1 MGSMVATTPDNDPRI
16 VEAFNLLQ
24 AALPTGPLTAAD
36 TFAVPGAPGVSAP
49 VQGLVVAA
57 GETPLAVIG
66 LVPPSIA
73 ADAPALLEFLA
84 LKARAQRAPYLVA
97 YNLRDA
103 ALRGTPRIGVP
114 AASVEPLRRYPTL
127 FDITPATGSPL
138 APLTRIAVQQ
148 RAEEILRDLA
158 TLHRDGRLDLVVP
171 DATFFVHRLTRAVEI
186 LKPHLKEALRFELR
200 HKPQFAHELERWA
213 IGQGI
218 PANLRSDD
226 FLEAVTRQAIYRLLG
241 KVIFYQSLRR
251 SVHTLPELSLTGVDS
266 SYVMPRLRV
275 AFAEA
280 LRVDYH
286 AVFAE
291 VLIDRL
297 PYPQAA
303 ATELAALIEDLNT
316 RDFASLPQ
324 DVVGQVFEQLIPRE
338 ERHGLGQFFTPE
350 PLADLICAFCVRR
363 ADDCVLDPTAGTG
376 TFLIRAYDRLRWM
389 GVQEHTKLLSQLWG
403 VDIAP
408 FPAELATINLF
419 RQRVDE
425 HGNFPRI
432 LCQDFFQL
440 QPGLICRFPPL
451 KADDER
457 PDFVDELV
465 PLFDALVGNFP
476 YISNNQIKKQEAGY
490 LDTIRRV
497 VAEDWFL
504 DAPEMFTISDR
515 ALRADYERQR
525 RTGNTLTA
533 FIPHARPDIS
543 TYADL
548 YVYLFFH
555 AARFL
560 RPGGKM
566 GIVTSNAWLDVNYG
580 YALQRFFLGH
590 FKIVAILESRCEPWF
605 EDAAVNTVV
614 TILER
619 CDDEAERDAHAV
631 KFVKVKRK
639 LTELIPEDMRL
650 EALARWQRLNG
661 LVQRIEAQ
669 HGFRTDYTET
679 PVATKPVRVSV
690 SESVSCSTLEDSDLH
705 IRAVRQGMLRAQVEA
720 AGQTVKWG
728 PYLRAP
734 AVYFDL
740 LRQAGDRLAL
750 LREVAPPARGGTT
763 RINEFFYVDEAT
775 IEQWGIDPEFC
786 WPLIKSPSQT
796 DTIVVD
802 PESLDLKVFVCRK
815 SKDKLRAE
823 GKLGTLRYIEWG
835 EQQEYPRGVQRGMKW
850 PEGPWVRDRQPGW
863 YALPESETHFSQ
875 LFFASAYGDRHIH
888 RFSPRPLIADKRL
901 YFLTPV
907 EGVPLEL
914 AAAVMNSSLV
924 AFLTELAGRVTL
936 GDGVL
941 ELTVEE
947 ARDYLLVPDVRQFDA
962 AARQAVVVVFQPL
975 LKRPISSVFEEV
987 KRKDR
992 QALDRAVLQAMG
1004 LDPAAW
1010 LPRIYDGL
1018 TTLVRERIEL
1028 GRLRNKARKSKVSR
1042 AANKVAEQVLADV
1055 LPDGPRRF
1063 PDDFWSPA
1071 AHQGQFTEV
1080 ALPQA
1085 PLRYAG
1091 HMFGRE
1097 EVVAE
1102 DGFHYQARTKHE
1114 AKYLIY
1120 AQAAGQEVA
1129 RLPAQPV
1136 ELSRTVANYEQY
1148 IRQTR
1153 DAVYEAYY
1161 RRTLDQKAASRFV
1174 NSAMQRLRLV
1184 LVEDRE

>member
-1 MGSMVATTPDNDPRI
+1 MLSSDLLA
-16 VEAFNLLQ
+16 EAFQILQ
-24 AALPTGPLTAAD
+24 TTLPSGPLTVAD
-36 TFAVPGAPGVSAP
+36 TFAVPGAPGLTAP

-57 GETPLAVIG
+57 SGNPVAVIG
-66 LVPPSIA
+66 LVSPAIA
-73 ADAPALLEFLA
+73 VDAAPLLEFLA
-84 LKARAQRAPYLVA
+84 LKARAQRAPYLA
-97 YNLRDA
+97 AWNLRDA
-103 ALRGTPRIGVP
+103 ALRETPRKGVP
-114 AASVEPLRRYPTL
+114 AASIEPMRRYPTV
-127 FDITPATGSPL
+127 FDITAATGSPL
-138 APLTRIAVQQ
+138 SPLLRIAVQQ

-171 DATFFVHRLTRAVEI
+171 DATFFVQRLTRAVGI

-200 HKPQFAHELERWA
+200 HKVQFAHELERWA

-218 PANLRSDD
+218 PADLRSDD

-251 SVHTLPELSLTGVDS
+251 SVRSLPELSLSGMDS
-266 SYVMPRLRV
+266 SYVMPRLRA

-280 LRVDYH
+280 LKVDYH

-303 ATELAALIEDLNT
+303 ASELAALVEDLNT

-324 DVVGQVFEQLIPRE
+324 DVVGQVFEQLIPRQ

-350 PLADLICAFCVRR
+350 PLVDLICAFCVRYP
-363 ADDCVLDPTAGTG
+363 DDRTLDPTAGTG

-403 VDIAP
+403 VDVAP

-432 LCQDFFQL
+432 LCQDFFRL
-440 QPGLICRFPPL
+440 KPGQACRFPPL

-457 PDFVDELV
+457 PDFVDE
-465 PLFDALVGNFP
+465 PAPAFDAIVGNFP
-476 YISNNQIKKQEAGY
+476 YINNAQIEKQEAGY
-490 LDTIRRV
+490 LETIRRV

-504 DAPEMFTISDR
+504 DAPEMFIIADR
-515 ALRADYERQR
+515 QLRADYERQR
-525 RTGNTLTA
+525 KVGNNLTA
-533 FIPHARPDIS
+533 FIPHARPAIS

-560 RPGGKM
+560 RPGGRM

-590 FKIVAILESRCEPWF
+590 FKIIAVLESRCEPWF

-614 TILER
+614 TIVER
-619 CDDEAERDAHAV
+619 CDDPAGRDVHAV

-639 LTELIPEDMRL
+639 LAELAPEDMRL
-650 EALARWQRLNG
+650 ETLARWQRLNG
-661 LVQRIEAQ
+661 LVQRIEGLFQASDDPAQ
-669 HGFRTDYTET
+669 
-679 PVATKPVRVSV
+679 PVTH
-690 SESVSCSTLEDSDLH
+690 EDEDLR
-705 IRAVRQGMLRAQVEA
+705 IRAVRQGALRAQVEA
-720 AGQTVKWG
+720 TGQTVKWG

-740 LRQAGDRLAL
+740 LGQAGGHLAL
-750 LREVAPPARGGTT
+750 LRDVAPPTFGSKTG
-763 RINEFFYVDEAT
+763 INEFFHFDDAKIKEWS
-775 IEQWGIDPEFC
+775 IEPEFLF
-786 WPLIKSPSQT
+786 PLLKSPG
-796 DTIVVD
+796 
-802 PESLDLKVFVCRK
+802 ESAYIPIDESGLRLKVFVCRLTK
-815 SKDKLRAE
+815 EELRAQ
-823 GKLGTLRYIEWG
+823 GKKGALHYIEWG
-835 EQQEYPRGVQRGMKW
+835 EQQVFISGAQAGLTW
-850 PEGPWVRDRQPGW
+850 PHGAEVRNRKPGW
-863 YALPESETHFSQ
+863 YALPEYRSRPAR

-888 RFSPRPLIADKRL
+888 KYSGRQLIADKRL
-901 YFLTPV
+901 YFLSPV
-907 EGVPLEL
+907 EGIPHEL
-914 AAAVMNSSLV
+914 VAAVMNASLI
-924 AFLTELAGRVTL
+924 AFFTELAGRVTM
-936 GDGVL
+936 GDGAL
-941 ELTVEE
+941 ELTVED

-962 AARQAVVVVFQPL
+962 AARQAIMTACQPL
-975 LKRPISSVFEEV
+975 LQRPIGSVFEEV
-987 KRKDR
+987 QRADR
-992 QALDRAVLQAMG
+992 QALDRAVLQALG
-1004 LDPAAW
+1004 LDPAIW
-1010 LPRIYDGL
+1010 LSRLYDGL
-1018 TTLVRERIEL
+1018 TTLVRERAEL
-1028 GRLRNKARKSKVSR
+1028 GRMRNRAHKGKARR
-1042 AANKVAEQVLADV
+1042 AASRVADEVLADL

-1071 AHQGQFTEV
+1071 ARRGQFTEA

-1102 DGFHYQARTKHE
+1102 GGFHHQARSKAE

-1120 AQAAGQEVA
+1120 AQAAGREVA

-1136 ELSRTVANYEQY
+1136 ETSRTVANYEQY
-1148 IRQTR
+1148 VRQTHE
-1153 DAVYEAYY
+1153 ALYEAYY
-1161 RRTLDQKAASRFV
+1161 HRTLDQKAADRFV
-1174 NSAMQRLRLV
+1174 TSVMHRLNLILV
-1184 LVEDRE
+1184 IDHEQATG

>member
-1 MGSMVATTPDNDPRI
+1 MTL
-16 VEAFNLLQ
+16 EAEVRTLLQ
-24 AALPTGPLTAAD
+24 AECSAGPLSVAD
-36 TFAVPGAPGVSAP
+36 TFAVPGAPGVPAP

-57 GETPLAVIG
+57 GGNPLAVIG

-73 ADAPALLEFLA
+73 ADAAPLLEFLA
-84 LKARAQRAPYLVA
+84 LKARAQRAPYLVTW
-97 YNLRDA
+97 NLRDA
-103 ALRGTPRIGVP
+103 TLRETPRIGVP
-114 AASVEPLRRYPTL
+114 VVSVEPLRRYPTL
-127 FDITPATGSPL
+127 FDITPATCSPL

-148 RAEEILRDLA
+148 RAGEILRDLA

-171 DATFFVHRLTRAVEI
+171 DATFFVHRLTRAVEV

-200 HKPQFAHELERWA
+200 HKPLFAQELERWA

-251 SVHTLPELSLTGVDS
+251 SVRSLPELRLTGMDS
-266 SYVMPRLRV
+266 SYVMPRLRA

-280 LRVDYH
+280 LKVDYH

-316 RDFASLPQ
+316 RDFAGLPQ

-350 PLADLICAFCVRR
+350 PLADLICAFCVRHP
-363 ADDCVLDPTAGTG
+363 DDRVLDPTAGTG

-389 GVQEHTKLLSQLWG
+389 GVQEHIKLLSQLWG
-403 VDIAP
+403 VDVAP

-440 QPGLICRFPPL
+440 QPGQTCRFPPL
-451 KADDER
+451 KADEER
-457 PDFVDELV
+457 PDFVDEPV
-465 PLFDALVGNFP
+465 PPFDAIVGNFP
-476 YISNNQIKKQEAGY
+476 YISNNQIEKQEAGY
-490 LDTIRRV
+490 LETIRGV
-497 VAEDWFL
+497 VADGWFL
-504 DAPEMFTISDR
+504 DAPEMFTIADR
-515 ALRADYERQR
+515 ALRIDYERQR
-525 RTGNTLTA
+525 RVGHDLSA
-533 FIPHARPDIS
+533 FIPHAKPDIS

-580 YALQRFFLGH
+580 YALQRLFLGH
-590 FKIVAILESRCEPWF
+590 FKIVAVLESRCEPWF

-619 CDDEAERDAHAV
+619 CDGEAERDTHAV
-631 KFVKVKRK
+631 KFIKVKRK
-639 LTELIPEDMRL
+639 LDELLPEDMRL

-661 LVQRIEAQ
+661 LIQRIEAVYQ
-669 HGFRTDYTET
+669 GADDPACPATREDTDFR
-679 PVATKPVRVSV
+679 
-690 SESVSCSTLEDSDLH
+690 
-705 IRAVRQGMLRAQVEA
+705 IRAVRQGALRAQVEA

-728 PYLRAP
+728 LYLRAP
-734 AVYFDL
+734 DVYFDL
-740 LRQAGDRLAL
+740 PHQAGDRLAL
-750 LREVAPPARGGTT
+750 LREIAPPKFGSKT
-763 RINEFFYVDEAT
+763 RINEFFHLDEAT
-775 IEQWGIDPEFC
+775 IHQWGIDPEFC

-796 DTIVVD
+796 DTIIVD

-815 SKDKLRAE
+815 SKDELRAE
-823 GKLGTLRYIEWG
+823 GKMGMLRYIEWG

-850 PEGPWVRDRQPGW
+850 PDGPWVRNRQPGW

-875 LFFASAYGDRHIH
+875 LFFTQAYGDRHIQ
-888 RFSPRPLIADKRL
+888 RYSPEPLVADARL
-901 YFLTPV
+901 YFLSPEKSETQII
-907 EGVPLEL
+907 
-914 AAAVMNSSLV
+914 AAVLNSSIL
-924 AFLTELAGRVTL
+924 AFFTELAGRVTL

-941 ELTVEE
+941 ELKVED

-962 AARQAVVVVFQPL
+962 VARQSVIAAFQPL
-975 LKRPISSVFEEV
+975 LKRPIRSVFEEV
-987 KRKDR
+987 ERQDR

-1004 LDPAAW
+1004 MDPAAW

-1018 TTLVRERIEL
+1018 TTLVRERSQL
-1028 GRLRNKARKSKVSR
+1028 GRMRSKARKSKARR
-1042 AANKVAEQVLADV
+1042 ATNKVADEVLADV

-1063 PDDFWSPA
+1063 PDEFWSSA
-1071 AHQGQFTEV
+1071 ARQGQFTEV

-1102 DGFHYQARTKHE
+1102 DGFHYQARSKHE

-1129 RLPAQPV
+1129 RLPEKPV

-1148 IRQTR
+1148 VRQTHEALH
-1153 DAVYEAYY
+1153 DAYY
-1161 RRTLDQKAASRFV
+1161 RRTLDQKAANRF
-1174 NSAMQRLRLV
+1174 AQRAVQQLKLI
-1184 LVEDRE
+1184 LVEDT

>member
-1 MGSMVATTPDNDPRI
+1 MATTPNNDPRI
-16 VEAFNLLQ
+16 DEALNVLQ
-24 AALPTGPLTAAD
+24 AALPAGSLTVAE
-36 TFAVPGAPGVSAP
+36 TFAVPSAPGVPAP
-49 VQGLVVAA
+49 VQGLVIIAS
-57 GETPLAVIG
+57 GTPLAVIG

-73 ADAPALLEFLA
+73 ADAAPLLEFLA
-84 LKARAQRAPYLVA
+84 LKARAQRAPFLVVW
-97 YNLRDA
+97 NLRDT
-103 ALRGTPRIGVP
+103 ALRETPRMGISST
-114 AASVEPLRRYPTL
+114 SVEPLRRYPTL
-127 FDITPATGSPL
+127 FDITASTTSPL
-138 APLTRIAVQQ
+138 PALVRIALQQ
-148 RAEEILRDLA
+148 RAEEILRDLG

-213 IGQGI
+213 ISQGI

-226 FLEAVTRQAIYRLLG
+226 FLEAITRQAIYRLLG

-251 SVHTLPELSLTGVDS
+251 SVRSLPELSLTGVDS
-266 SYVMPRLRV
+266 SYVMPRLRS

-280 LRVDYH
+280 LKVDYH

-303 ATELAALIEDLNT
+303 ATGLAALIEDLNT

-338 ERHGLGQFFTPE
+338 KRHGLGQFFTPE
-350 PLADLICAFCVRR
+350 PLADLICAFCVRYP
-363 ADDCVLDPTAGTG
+363 DDLVLDPTGGTG

-389 GVQEHTKLLSQLWG
+389 GVREHTKLLSQLWG

-432 LCQDFFQL
+432 LCQDFFRL
-440 QPGLICRFPPL
+440 QPGQACRFPPL

-457 PDFVDELV
+457 LDFVDEPV
-465 PLFDALVGNFP
+465 PIFDAIVSNFP
-476 YISNNQIKKQEAGY
+476 YISNNQIEKQEAGY
-490 LDTIRRV
+490 LETIRRV

-515 ALRADYERQR
+515 RLRADYERQR
-525 RTGNTLTA
+525 KVGNDLSA
-533 FIPHARPDIS
+533 FIPHAKPDIS

-560 RPGGKM
+560 RPGGRM

-580 YALQRFFLGH
+580 HSLQRFFLGH

-631 KFVKVKRK
+631 KFVKVKRR
-639 LTELIPEDMRL
+639 LDELVPEDMRL
-650 EALARWQRLNG
+650 EPLARWQRLNG
-661 LVQRIEAQ
+661 LVQRIEAVSPSPLPEL
-669 HGFRTDYTET
+669 GEERGTGGE
-679 PVATKPVRVSV
+679 VR
-690 SESVSCSTLEDSDLH
+690 EDPDLR
-705 IRAVRQGMLRAQVEA
+705 IRAVRQGMLRAQIEA
-720 AGQTVKWG
+720 TGKTVKWG

-734 AVYFDL
+734 DIYFDL
-740 LRQAGDRLAL
+740 LSQGGGRLAL
-750 LREVAPPARGGTT
+750 LRDVAPPARGGTT

-775 IEQWGIDPEFC
+775 VKKWDIDPEFC

-796 DTIVVD
+796 DTIIVV
-802 PESLDLKVFVCRK
+802 PEALDLKVFVCHK
-815 SKDKLRAE
+815 SKDELRAE
-823 GKLGTLRYIEWG
+823 GQMGTLRYIEWG
-835 EQQEYPRGVQRGMKW
+835 EQQEYKRGVQRGMRW
-850 PEGPWVRDRQPGW
+850 PDGPWVKNRQPSW
-863 YALPESETHFSQ
+863 YALPESETHPAQVFINQ
-875 LFFASAYGDRHIH
+875 IYGDRHIQ
-888 RFSPRPLIADKRL
+888 RFSMQELIADCVL
-901 YFLTPV
+901 NFLSPV
-907 EGVPLEL
+907 KGLDPPIVV
-914 AAAVMNSSLV
+914 AVLNSSV
-924 AFLTELAGRVTL
+924 CAMMIELAGRVVL
-936 GDGVL
+936 GDGAL
-941 ELTVEE
+941 KLQVED
-947 ARDYLLVPDVRQFDA
+947 ARDYFLVPDVRRFDA
-962 AARQAVVVVFQPL
+962 SAQQAIVAAFQPL
-975 LKRPISSVFEEV
+975 LQRPIGSVFEEV

-1004 LDPAAW
+1004 LDPAVW

-1028 GRLRNKARKSKVSR
+1028 GRMRSKARKSKVTR
-1042 AANKVAEQVLADV
+1042 AANKVADEVLADV

-1063 PDDFWSPA
+1063 PDDFWSTA
-1071 AHQGQFTEV
+1071 ARQGQFTEV
-1080 ALPQA
+1080 ALPQF

-1097 EVVAE
+1097 EVTAE
-1102 DGFHYQARTKHE
+1102 DGFHYQARSKHE

-1120 AQAAGQEVA
+1120 AQAAGQKAA

-1148 IRQTR
+1148 VRQTR
-1153 DAVYEAYY
+1153 EALYEAYY

-1174 NSAMQRLRLV
+1174 SSAMKQLRLV

>member
-1 MGSMVATTPDNDPRI
+1 MVATTPDNDPRI
-16 VEAFNLLQ
+16 IDEVFNLLQ
-24 AALPTGPLTAAD
+24 STLPTGSLALTD
-36 TFAVPGAPGVSAP
+36 TFAVLSAPGVLAP

-57 GETPLAVIG
+57 GGNPLAVIG
-66 LVPPSIA
+66 LVPPAIA
-73 ADAPALLEFLA
+73 ADASALLEFLA

-97 YNLRDA
+97 WNLRDA
-103 ALRGTPRIGVP
+103 AMRETPRIGVP

-127 FDITPATGSPL
+127 FDITPTTGGPL
-138 APLTRIAVQQ
+138 APLVRIALQQ

-158 TLHRDGRLDLVVP
+158 TLHRDGQLDLVVP
-171 DATFFVHRLTRAVEI
+171 DATFFVHRLIRAVEV

-251 SVHTLPELSLTGVDS
+251 SFGSLPELNLTGVDS
-266 SYVMPRLRV
+266 SYVMPRLRA

-280 LRVDYH
+280 LQVDYH

-297 PYPQAA
+297 PYPQTA

-363 ADDCVLDPTAGTG
+363 ADDHVLDPTAGTG

-451 KADDER
+451 KADSPLPDLGEGPGVRAIDE
-457 PDFVDELV
+457 PV

-476 YISNNQIKKQEAGY
+476 YISNNQIEKQEAGY

-525 RTGNTLTA
+525 RTGNTLAA

-580 YALQRFFLGH
+580 YALQRFFMGH

-619 CDDEAERDAHAV
+619 CDDEAERDAHTV

-639 LTELIPEDMRL
+639 LDELVPEDMRL

-661 LVQRIEAQ
+661 LVQRIEAVPPPQ
-669 HGFRTDYTET
+669 PSPYPGEGKVGVG
-679 PVATKPVRVSV
+679 PGGEVR
-690 SESVSCSTLEDSDLH
+690 EDPDLR

-734 AVYFDL
+734 DAYFAL
-740 LRQAGDRLAL
+740 LCQAGDRLAL
-750 LREVAPPARGGTT
+750 LRDVAPPARGGTT
-763 RINEFFYVDEAT
+763 RINEFFYVDDAT
-775 IEQWGIDPEFC
+775 IERWGIDPEFC

-796 DTIVVD
+796 DTIIVD

-815 SKDKLRAE
+815 SKDELRAK
-823 GKLGTLRYIEWG
+823 GKKGALRYIEWG
-835 EQQEYPRGVQRGMKW
+835 EQQEYGRGVQRGMKW
-850 PEGPWVRDRQPGW
+850 PDGPWVKNRQPGW
-863 YALPESETHFSQ
+863 YALPESETHTAQVFINQ
-875 LFFASAYGDRHIH
+875 IYGDRHIQ
-888 RFSPRPLIADKRL
+888 RFSKEELIADCVL
-901 YFLTPV
+901 NFLAPV
-907 EGVPLEL
+907 KGLDPLVVV
-914 AAAVMNSSLV
+914 AVLNSSV
-924 AFLTELAGRVTL
+924 CAMMIELAGRVVL
-936 GDGVL
+936 GDGAL
-941 ELTVEE
+941 KLQVED
-947 ARDYLLVPDVRQFDA
+947 ARDYLLVPDVGQFDA
-962 AARQAVVVVFQPL
+962 AAQQAIIAAFQPL
-975 LKRPISSVFEEV
+975 LQRPIGSVFEEV
-987 KRKDR
+987 KRQDR

-1004 LDPAAW
+1004 LDPKDW
-1010 LPRIYDGL
+1010 LPRIYEGL
-1018 TTLVRERIEL
+1018 TNLVRERIEL
-1028 GRLRNKARKSKVSR
+1028 GRMRSRARKSKVTR
-1042 AANKVAEQVLADV
+1042 AANKVAEEVLADV

-1071 AHQGQFTEV
+1071 ARQGEFTEV
-1080 ALPQA
+1080 TLPQA
-1085 PLRYAG
+1085 PLCYAG

-1102 DGFHYQARTKHE
+1102 GGFHYQARSKHE

-1120 AQAAGQEVA
+1120 AQAAGQKVA
-1129 RLPAQPV
+1129 RLPSQPV

-1148 IRQTR
+1148 VRQTR
-1153 DAVYEAYY
+1153 DALYEAYY
-1161 RRTLDQKAASRFV
+1161 HRTLDQKAANRFV
-1174 NSAMQRLRLV
+1174 NSAMQQLRLV

>member
-1 MGSMVATTPDNDPRI
+1 MGSMVATTPDNGPRI
-16 VEAFNLLQ
+16 DEAFNLLQ
-24 AALPTGPLTAAD
+24 AALPTGLLTAAD
-36 TFAVPGAPGVSAP
+36 TFAVPSAPGVSAP

-57 GETPLAVIG
+57 GGTPLAVIG

-97 YNLRDA
+97 CNLRDA

-114 AASVEPLRRYPTL
+114 ATSVEPLRRYPTL

-138 APLTRIAVQQ
+138 APLVRIAVQQ
-148 RAEEILRDLA
+148 RAEEIFRDLA
-158 TLHRDGRLDLVVP
+158 TLHRDGRLDLIVP
-171 DATFFVHRLTRAVEI
+171 DATFFVHRLTSAVEV

-226 FLEAVTRQAIYRLLG
+226 FLEAITRQAIYRLLG

-251 SVHTLPELSLTGVDS
+251 SVRSLPELSLTGVDS
-266 SYVMPRLRV
+266 SYVMPRLRA

-280 LRVDYH
+280 LKVDYH

-363 ADDCVLDPTAGTG
+363 ADDHVLDPTAGTG

-440 QPGLICRFPPL
+440 QPGQTCRFPPL

-457 PDFVDELV
+457 PDFVDEPV
-465 PLFDALVGNFP
+465 PIFDALVGNFP
-476 YISNNQIKKQEAGY
+476 YISNNQIEKQEAGY

-497 VAEDWFL
+497 VAEGWFL
-504 DAPEMFTISDR
+504 DAPEMFTIADR
-515 ALRADYERQR
+515 RLQADYERQR
-525 RTGNTLTA
+525 KVGNDLSA
-533 FIPHARPDIS
+533 FISHARPDIS

-555 AARFL
+555 AAHFL

-605 EDAAVNTVV
+605 KDAAVNTVV

-619 CDDEAERDAHAV
+619 CDSETERDAHAV
-631 KFVKVKRK
+631 KFVKVKCR
-639 LTELIPEDMRL
+639 LEELVPEDMRL

-661 LVQRIEAQ
+661 LVQRIEATISPLPDL
-669 HGFRTDYTET
+669 GEGSG
-679 PVATKPVRVSV
+679 VR
-690 SESVSCSTLEDSDLH
+690 EDPDLR
-705 IRAVRQGMLRAQVEA
+705 IRAVRQSALRAQVEA

-734 AVYFDL
+734 DVYFDL

-750 LREVAPPARGGTT
+750 LREVAPPTRGSETG
-763 RINEFFYVDEAT
+763 INEFFHFDDAKAKQWN
-775 IEQWGIDPEFC
+775 IEPEFLF
-786 WPLIKSPSQT
+786 PLLKSPS
-796 DTIVVD
+796 
-802 PESLDLKVFVCRK
+802 ESAYIPIDEGDLRLKVFVCRLT
-815 SKDKLRAE
+815 KDELRTQ
-823 GKLGTLRYIEWG
+823 GKKRALRYIEWG
-835 EQQEYPRGVQRGMKW
+835 EQQVFTSGVQAGLTW
-850 PEGPWVRDRQPGW
+850 PQGASVRNRKPGW
-863 YALPESETHFSQ
+863 YALPEYHSRPAQ
-875 LFFASAYGDRHIH
+875 LFVSKGYGDRHLL
-888 RFSPRPLIADKRL
+888 RVSPQPLIADCRL
-901 YFLTPV
+901 YFLDPV
-907 EGVPLEL
+907 PEIDAGLL
-914 AAAVMNSSLV
+914 AAVMNSSLV
-924 AFLTELAGRVTL
+924 AFLLELAGRVIL
-936 GDGVL
+936 GDGALDVM
-941 ELTVEE
+941 VEE
-947 ARDYLLVPDVRQFDA
+947 FRDYLLVPDVRQFDT
-962 AARQAVVVVFQPL
+962 AARQAIIAAFQPL
-975 LKRPISSVFEEV
+975 LKRPIGSVFEEV

-1018 TTLVRERIEL
+1018 TALVHERIEL
-1028 GRLRNKARKSKVSR
+1028 GRMRNKARKSKVSR
-1042 AANKVAEQVLADV
+1042 AANKVAEEVLADV

-1071 AHQGQFTEV
+1071 ARQGEFTEV
-1080 ALPQA
+1080 TLPQA

-1102 DGFHYQARTKHE
+1102 GGFHYQARSKHE

-1148 IRQTR
+1148 VRQTR
-1153 DAVYEAYY
+1153 DALYEAYY

-1174 NSAMQRLRLV
+1174 NSAMQRLTLV
-1184 LVEDRE
+1184 LVEDGE

>member
-1 MGSMVATTPDNDPRI
+1 MAVLELLSEVFDLLRASLPAGSLAVA
-16 VEAFNLLQ
+16 E
-24 AALPTGPLTAAD
+24 
-36 TFAVPGAPGVSAP
+36 TFDVPSAPGISAP
-49 VQGLVVAA
+49 IQGLIIAT
-57 GETPLAVIG
+57 GGSPLAIVG
-66 LVPPSIA
+66 LTLPGVA
-73 ADAPALLEFLA
+73 ADASPLPEFLA
-84 LKARAQRAPYLVA
+84 LKARAQRAPYLA
-97 YNLRDA
+97 AWNLRDA
-103 ALRGTPRIGVP
+103 ILWKTPKKGIPVI
-114 AASVEPLRRYPTL
+114 STEPLRRYPTL

-138 APLTRIAVQQ
+138 VPLVRIAVQQ
-148 RAEEILRDLA
+148 QAEEILRDLA

-171 DATFFVHRLTRAVEI
+171 DATFFVQRLTRAVGI
-186 LKPHLKEALRFELR
+186 LKPHLKEALHFELR

-218 PANLRSDD
+218 PADLRSDD

-251 SVHTLPELSLTGVDS
+251 SVRSLSELSLSGLDS
-266 SYVMPRLRV
+266 SYVMPCLRA

-280 LRVDYH
+280 LKVDYH

-303 ATELAALIEDLNT
+303 ATELAALVEDLNT

-324 DVVGQVFEQLIPRE
+324 DVVGQVFEQLIPRQ

-350 PLADLICAFCVRR
+350 PLTDLICAFCVRYP
-363 ADDCVLDPTAGTG
+363 DDRVLDPTAGTG

-403 VDIAP
+403 VDVAP

-432 LCQDFFQL
+432 LCQDFFRL
-440 QPGLICRFPPL
+440 KPGQACRFPPL
-451 KADDER
+451 KADVER
-457 PDFVDELV
+457 PDFVDEPV
-465 PLFDALVGNFP
+465 SIFDAIVGNFP
-476 YISNNQIKKQEAGY
+476 YINNAQIEKQEAGY
-490 LDTIRRV
+490 LETIRRV

-504 DAPEMFTISDR
+504 DAPEMFTIADR
-515 ALRADYERQR
+515 QLRADYERQR
-525 RTGNTLTA
+525 KVGNSLTA
-533 FIPHARPDIS
+533 FIPHARPAIS

-560 RPGGKM
+560 RPGGRM

-580 YALQRFFLGH
+580 HALQRFFLGH
-590 FKIVAILESRCEPWF
+590 FKIVAVLESRCEPWF

-614 TILER
+614 TIVER
-619 CDDEAERDAHAV
+619 CDDPAERDAQAV
-631 KFVKVKRK
+631 KFVKVKRR
-639 LTELIPEDMRL
+639 LTELVPEDMRL
-650 EALARWQRLNG
+650 EALPRWQRLNG
-661 LVQRIEAQ
+661 LVQRIEAASQTSDDPAQ
-669 HGFRTDYTET
+669 HVIHEDEDLRIRT
-679 PVATKPVRVSV
+679 
-690 SESVSCSTLEDSDLH
+690 
-705 IRAVRQGMLRAQVEA
+705 VRQGALRAQMEA
-720 AGQTVKWG
+720 TGQTVKWG

-734 AVYFDL
+734 EVYFDL

-750 LREVAPPARGGTT
+750 LREVAPPARGSLTG
-763 RINEFFYVDEAT
+763 INEFYHLDDTRIAEWN
-775 IEQWGIDPEFC
+775 IEPEFLF
-786 WPLIKSPSQT
+786 PLLKSPG
-796 DTIVVD
+796 
-802 PESLDLKVFVCRK
+802 ESAYIPIDESTLKLRVFVCRLN
-815 SKDKLRAE
+815 KDELRIQGRKGA
-823 GKLGTLRYIEWG
+823 LRYIEWG
-835 EQQEYPRGVQRGMKW
+835 EQQVFTSGAQAGLTW
-850 PEGPWVRDRQPGW
+850 PHGAEVRNRKPGW
-863 YALPESETHFSQ
+863 YAIPEYRSRPAQ
-875 LFFASAYGDRHIH
+875 LFFASAYGDRHLH
-888 RFSPRPLIADKRL
+888 RFSPKPLIADKRL
-901 YFLTPV
+901 YFLSPV
-907 EGVPLEL
+907 EGISHEL
-914 AAAVMNSSLV
+914 AATIMNSSLV
-924 AFLTELAGRVTL
+924 AFLTELTGRVTM

-941 ELTVEE
+941 ELTVED
-947 ARDYLLVPDVRQFDA
+947 AHDYLLVPDIRQFSQAD
-962 AARQAVVVVFQPL
+962 RQAVIAAFQPL
-975 LKRPISSVFEEV
+975 LQRPIGSVFDEV

-992 QALDRAVLQAMG
+992 QALDRAVLRALG
-1004 LDPAAW
+1004 LDPTIW
-1010 LPRIYDGL
+1010 LSRIYDGL
-1018 TTLVRERIEL
+1018 TTLVRERTEL
-1028 GRLRNKARKSKVSR
+1028 GRMRNKARKSKKSR
-1042 AANKVAEQVLADV
+1042 ATNQVAEQVLADL

-1071 AHQGQFTEV
+1071 ARQGQFTEV

-1102 DGFHYQARTKHE
+1102 DGFHHQARSKAE

-1148 IRQTR
+1148 VRQTY
-1153 DAVYEAYY
+1153 DALYEAYY
-1161 RRTLDQKAASRFV
+1161 HRTLDQKAADRFV
-1174 NSAMQRLRLV
+1174 TSAMRRLNLI
-1184 LVEDRE
+1184 LVEDG

>member
-1 MGSMVATTPDNDPRI
+1 MKEGMVATTLDNDPRI
-16 VEAFNLLQ
+16 DEAFNLLQ
-24 AALPTGPLTAAD
+24 SALPTGPLTAAD

-49 VQGLVVAA
+49 VQGLVVAI
-57 GETPLAVIG
+57 GGNPLAVIG

-84 LKARAQRAPYLVA
+84 LKARAQRAPYVVA
-97 YNLRDA
+97 WNLRDA
-103 ALRGTPRIGVP
+103 VLRETPKKGLPAL
-114 AASVEPLRRYPTL
+114 SVEPLRRYPTL
-127 FDITPATGSPL
+127 FDITSTTGDPL
-138 APLTRIAVQQ
+138 APLVRIAVRQ

-171 DATFFVHRLTRAVEI
+171 DATFFVQRLTRAVEV

-226 FLEAVTRQAIYRLLG
+226 FLEAITRQAIYRLLG

-251 SVHTLPELSLTGVDS
+251 SVRSLPELSLTGVDS
-266 SYVMPRLRV
+266 SYVMPRLRA
-275 AFAEA
+275 AFADA
-280 LRVDYH
+280 LKVDYH

-350 PLADLICAFCVRR
+350 PLADLICAFCVRC
-363 ADDCVLDPTAGTG
+363 ADDRVLDPTAGTG

-451 KADDER
+451 KANDER
-457 PDFVDELV
+457 PDFVDEPV
-465 PLFDALVGNFP
+465 PIFDALVGNFP
-476 YISNNQIKKQEAGY
+476 YISNNQIEKQEAAY

-497 VAEDWFL
+497 VAEGWFL
-504 DAPEMFTISDR
+504 DAPEMFTIADR
-515 ALRADYERQR
+515 RLQADYERQR
-525 RTGNTLTA
+525 KVGNDLSA
-533 FIPHARPDIS
+533 FISHARPDIS

-619 CDDEAERDAHAV
+619 CDSETERDAHAV
-631 KFVKVKRK
+631 KFVKVKCR
-639 LTELIPEDMRL
+639 LEELVPEDMRL

-661 LVQRIEAQ
+661 LVQRIEAVSPSPLPEL
-669 HGFRTDYTET
+669 GEERGSGGEVREDPDLRIRT
-679 PVATKPVRVSV
+679 V
-690 SESVSCSTLEDSDLH
+690 H
-705 IRAVRQGMLRAQVEA
+705 QGVLRAQVEA

-734 AVYFDL
+734 DVYFDL

-775 IEQWGIDPEFC
+775 IERWGIDPELC

-796 DTIVVD
+796 DTIIVD

-815 SKDKLRAE
+815 SKEELRAE
-823 GKLGTLRYIEWG
+823 GKKGTLRYIEWG
-835 EQQEYPRGVQRGMKW
+835 EQQEYKSGVQRGMKW
-850 PEGPWVRDRQPGW
+850 PDGPWVKNRQPGW

-924 AFLTELAGRVTL
+924 ALLTELAGRVTL

-947 ARDYLLVPDVRQFDA
+947 ARDYLLVPDVRRFDA
-962 AARQAVVVVFQPL
+962 AASQAVVAAFQPL
-975 LKRPISSVFEEV
+975 LKRPIGSIFEEV

-1018 TTLVRERIEL
+1018 TTLVHERIEL
-1028 GRLRNKARKSKVSR
+1028 GRMRSKARKSKVSR
-1042 AANKVAEQVLADV
+1042 AANKVADEVLVDV

-1063 PDDFWSPA
+1063 PDDFWSSA
-1071 AHQGQFTEV
+1071 ARQGQFTEV
-1080 ALPQA
+1080 TLPQS

-1102 DGFHYQARTKHE
+1102 DGFQYQARTKHE

-1120 AQAAGQEVA
+1120 AQAAGQEMT

-1148 IRQTR
+1148 LRQTR
-1153 DAVYEAYY
+1153 EALYEAYY

-1174 NSAMQRLRLV
+1174 SNAMQQLRLV
-1184 LVEDRE
+1184 LVEDSE